1 MFRGTVK
8 TDGNAAEC
16 AICVTKTGDNVLM
29 ADGRTR
35 RMHTVPE
42 GYFEAFAVQEPT
54 RRTSGVWRF
63 DRVSGES
70 KVLGVGDAEVARDI
84 YTVLNDDGTPDTGIE
99 DGLLCGLE
107 GAFCSARNLLH
118 DPAPLSKEN
127 WSGLFRFIAAQLL
140 RTPRF
145 FQLMR
150 DGLDADGTKYE
161 QDTLPR
167 VMLLLIERWIPRLAR
182 MRGILA
188 YNQTGLPLLT
198 CDNPAVTWKK
208 SGDGFICGVDQ
219 YDPELVVSCPL
230 SPTLMFVA
238 YQTPE
243 SLKAIHAEQ
252 HDVARADR
260 KPETFTSHV
269 DIGSPTR
276 TGGEA
281 YEPYLC
287 QQRPSVRVCKLFRQ
301 TSSAV
306 PSEPVLRRSCAG

>member
-1 MFRGTVK
+1 MFLV
-8 TDGNAAEC
+8 
-16 AICVTKTGDNVLM
+16 

-42 GYFEAFAVQEPT
+42 SYFEAFAVREPA
-54 RRTSGVWRF
+54 RRTSRLWRF
-63 DRVSGES
+63 ERSTGES
-70 KVLGVGDAEVARDI
+70 KLLGVGDAEITKDI
-84 YTVLNDDGTPDTGIE
+84 YAVFNEDGTPDTGIE
-99 DGLLCGLE
+99 DELLCGLE
-107 GAFCSARNLLH
+107 GAFCTARNLLLQQK
-118 DPAPLSKEN
+118 PLSKEN
-127 WSGLFRFIAAQLL
+127 WSSLFRFIAAQVL

-150 DGLDADGTKYE
+150 DGLAADGTSYA

-167 VMLLLIERWIPRLAR
+167 VMLLLIGRWIPRLAR

-188 YNQTGLPLLT
+188 YNETGLSLLT

-243 SLKAIHAEQ
+243 SLKAVHAEQ
-252 HDVARADR
+252 HDIPRSDR
-260 KPETFTSHV
+260 KPQTFTSHV
-269 DIGSPTR
+269 DIGSLP
-276 TGGEA
+276 EA
-281 YEPYLC
+281 EVKRMNHIC
-287 QQRPSVRVCKLFRQ
+287 VRNAHRYVYANHSDK
-301 TSSAV
+301 
-306 PSEPVLRRSCAG
+306 PLRRFLQNRFFGAPAPVRRRDLQPIGSPP